1 MKIGAKNFQ
10 GITRYQ
16 EIEIEKLCLLYGKNS
31 SGKSSILDA
40 IRVGKD
46 LYKKGSSALPGK
58 WVSSMLGTPREDE
71 DEDEDENETI
81 LLFEEKNSISFN
93 DWYRDTLRT
102 CFYPQEDFLPLKL
115 LEGPLYQV
123 KKIAIQITWT
133 SPNSCPSITG
143 YKVLFDG
150 SPVLTWNRGNN
161 RIGKGTI
168 HKNHDFITNVTIFSE
183 DDPWAASSIS
193 SSCTQNTSEDFS
205 CNFNI
210 YSFDESVN
218 LALDNEE
225 DYLFSK
231 QDDLALFL
239 FMFLVS
245 GTSYWLSQALNF
257 NEVPEVRTINNISFS
272 QKDLLSSNT
281 DKSRHHEAILNIFAL
296 ESELG
301 EDKESYRQY
310 IAQVNEFLSSEKY
323 LNSGFKIET
332 ELRYHMTRKL
342 IDEYREAS
350 PDKIADFL
358 SGLDPEHITTKLTLR
373 DIARNSLVDLD
384 DVGVGVSQVIPV
396 ITAAVIG
403 LNTYIQ
409 QPELHLHP
417 KMQASIA
424 DVFIA
429 ALNIQQNPYQ
439 ESPTFILET
448 HSELLALR
456 LLRRIC
462 ETNRAQIKDHKLE
475 LHPDD
480 VSIIYVDKNDKGETT
495 LTKLRISEAG
505 DFLDRWPD
513 GFFAERD
520 AELFYD

>member
-10 GITRYQ
+10 GITNYQ

-46 LYKKGSSALPGK
+46 LHKKGSSALPKK
-58 WVSSMLGTPREDE
+58 WISSIPIASKEDE
-71 DEDEDENETI
+71 VETI
-81 LLFEEKNSISFN
+81 LLFEEKNSISFD
-93 DWYRDTLRT
+93 DWYTDTLRT
-102 CFYPQEDFLPLKL
+102 FFYPQEDFSPLKL
-115 LEGPLYQV
+115 LEGSLNQV
-123 KKIAIQITWT
+123 KKIAIQIKWE
-133 SPNSCPSITG
+133 SPESYPSITG

-150 SPVLTWNRGNN
+150 SPVLTWSRGNN
-161 RIGKGTI
+161 NIGKGTI
-168 HKNHDFITNVTIFSE
+168 HKNHDFIANITIFSE
-183 DDPWAASSIS
+183 DDPWEASSMTR
-193 SSCTQNTSEDFS
+193 SCTQNTSEDFS
-205 CNFNI
+205 CNFDI
-210 YSFDESVN
+210 YSFDDSVK
-218 LALDNEE
+218 LVLDNDEHII
-225 DYLFSK
+225 SK
-231 QDDLALFL
+231 QDDLVLFL

-245 GTSYWLSQALNF
+245 GTSYWLSQTLSF
-257 NEVPEVRTINNISFS
+257 NEVPEIRTINNISFS
-272 QKDLLSSNT
+272 QKDLLSNNI
-281 DKSRHHEAILNIFAL
+281 DRSRHHEAILNIYAL
-296 ESELG
+296 ESELDEG
-301 EDKESYRQY
+301 KESYEQL
-310 IAQVNEFLSSEKY
+310 IAIINEFLSSEKY
-323 LNSGFKIET
+323 LSSGFKIET
-332 ELRYHMTRKL
+332 ELRYHVTRKL
-342 IDEYREAS
+342 IDECREAL
-350 PDKIADFL
+350 PDTIANIL
-358 SGLDPEHITTKLTLR
+358 SSLDPEHITTKLILR

-384 DVGVGVSQVIPV
+384 DVGVGISQVIPV
-396 ITAAVIG
+396 VIAAAIG
-403 LNTYIQ
+403 LNAYIQ

-429 ALNIQQNPYQ
+429 ALNMQRNSYLN
-439 ESPTFILET
+439 SPTFILET

-462 ETNRAQIKDHKLE
+462 EANRAKIKDCKLE
-475 LHPDD
+475 LHPAN

>member
-10 GITRYQ
+10 GITNYQ

-46 LYKKGSSALPGK
+46 LHEKGSAALPKK
-58 WVSSMLGTPREDE
+58 WMSSIPTTQREGE
-71 DEDEDENETI
+71 VETV
-81 LLFEEKNSISFN
+81 LLFEERNAISFD

-102 CFYPQEDFLPLKL
+102 FFYPQEDFLPLKL
-115 LEGPLYQV
+115 LEGPLSDV
-123 KKIAIQITWT
+123 KKIAIQIKWT
-133 SPNSCPSITG
+133 SSKSDPRITG

-150 SPVLTWNRGNN
+150 SPVLTWSRGNN
-161 RIGKGTI
+161 SVGEGTL
-168 HKNHDFITNVTIFSE
+168 HKNHDFIANITIFSE
-183 DDPWAASSIS
+183 DDPWEASSMTR
-193 SSCTQNTSEDFS
+193 SCTQNTSEDFS
-205 CNFNI
+205 CNFDI
-210 YSFDESVN
+210 YSFDDSVK
-218 LALDNEE
+218 LVLDNDEHII
-225 DYLFSK
+225 SK
-231 QDDLALFL
+231 QDDLVLFL
-239 FMFLVS
+239 FMFLIS
-245 GTSYWLSQALNF
+245 GISYWLSQALNF

-272 QKDLLSSNT
+272 QEDLLSHKF
-281 DKSRHHEAILNIFAL
+281 DKSRYHEAILNIYAL
-296 ESELG
+296 ESEFG
-301 EDKESYRQY
+301 EYRESYTQY
-310 IAQVNEFLSSEKY
+310 IALINEFLSSEKY

-332 ELRYHMTRKL
+332 ELRYHLTRKL
-342 IDEYREAS
+342 IDECREAP
-350 PDKIADFL
+350 PDMIANLL
-358 SGLDPEHITTKLTLR
+358 SNLDPEHITTKLTLR
-373 DIARNSLVDLD
+373 DLARNSLVDLD
-384 DVGVGVSQVIPV
+384 DVGVGISQVIPV
-396 ITAAVIG
+396 IIAAAMG
-403 LNTYIQ
+403 RNAYIQ

-424 DVFIA
+424 DIFIA
-429 ALNIQQNPYQ
+429 ALKIEKNPYL

-475 LHPDD
+475 LHPVN